1 MRLRYRLTARLT
13 QQHRPAGNR
22 QLRAGGLKVVQTAHA
37 PGHDQ
42 GMVGGAPE
50 QHATVAFAAA
60 HGGQQF
66 LFGVQALFDGQG
78 QGLIGH

>member
-1 MRLRYRLTARLT
+1 MGLRHRLTASLA

-22 QLRAGGLKVVQTAHA
+22 QLRTGGLEVFQTAHA

-42 GMVGGAPE
+42 RMVGGSPE
-50 QHATVAFAAA
+50 QHTVFAFAAA
-60 HGGQQF
+60 NGGQQF